1 MKEEEISLE
10 ELNKKV
16 QEFLDKPGVRDTLIK
31 QSKDPS
37 FIPYIKLDEEVK

>member
-1 MKEEEISLE
+1 MEEISLE

-16 QEFLDKPGVRDTLIK
+16 KKFLDKPGVVDTLIK